1 MSAFMDF
8 YNSYSKSARTGLIAG
23 AALVLI
29 GLIATLWWLFTPRY
43 QLLFGNLRE
52 TDAAEVTKSLTEWKI
67 PYRFTDG
74 GTGIEVPEE
83 QVYDTRMKLVSAGV
97 PSGGH
102 VGFEL
107 FDHSDFGVTE
117 FAQRVNYQRALQ
129 GELERSVAALPGVE
143 AVRVHL
149 TIRRPGLFVG
159 QDDSS
164 KASVAVTMTPGEIL
178 TPAQVAGI
186 RNLVASAVDGLAP
199 TAVVVLGPNGVF
211 SGGGAGGGAQDGLMS
226 QNEETAGYEG
236 RVRERIS
243 DLLSQVF
250 HISSYKVS
258 VDARL
263 NFDQVH
269 EVNEHLVNQGQ
280 DGNGLLVHK
289 RTSHTGAAAANGAT
303 STTSTTGAAA
313 PAATENTSSQ
323 TQDELDYAH
332 GTEREEISRAPG
344 KVERLSIAV
353 LVPPTLNEA
362 EMDRLR
368 KLITAAAGLDNDR
381 GDRLEI
387 SAISA
392 GATGDATLDDNPV
405 LNADRALGDKAV
417 APPAVAATP
426 NRWFSPWFAVIGL
439 FGLVLGWIL
448 ASALRPAPVKLRVE
462 EREAVLTKLRTWLAE
477 GGTVS

>member
-8 YNSYSKSARTGLIAG
+8 YNSYSKSARTGLLVG
-23 AALVLI
+23 AALVLL
-29 GLIATLWWLFTPRY
+29 GLIAALWWLFSPRY
-43 QLLFGNLRE
+43 QLLFGNLQE

-67 PYRFTDG
+67 PYRYTDG
-74 GTGIEVPEE
+74 GTGIEVPVE

-159 QDDSS
+159 QDDAS

-178 TPAQVAGI
+178 TPSQVAGI

-211 SGGGAGGGAQDGLMS
+211 AGGGAGGSAQDGLMS
-226 QNEETAGYEG
+226 QNEEQAGYET

-250 HISSYKVS
+250 HISTYKVS

-269 EVNEHLVNQGQ
+269 KVSEHLLSQGG
-280 DGNGLLVHK
+280 DGNGLLTHK
-289 RTSHTGAAAANGAT
+289 RTSRTGGGTVAPATATATATANEGAATQA
-303 STTSTTGAAA
+303 
-313 PAATENTSSQ
+313 
-323 TQDELDYAH
+323 QDEYDYAH
-332 GTEREEISRAPG
+332 GSERGEVTRAPG
-344 KVERLSIAV
+344 QVERLSIAV
-353 LVPPTLNEA
+353 LVPPT
-362 EMDRLR
+362 
-368 KLITAAAGLDNDR
+368 
-381 GDRLEI
+381 
-387 SAISA
+387 
-392 GATGDATLDDNPV
+392 
-405 LNADRALGDKAV
+405 
-417 APPAVAATP
+417 
-426 NRWFSPWFAVIGL
+426 
-439 FGLVLGWIL
+439 
-448 ASALRPAPVKLRVE
+448 
-462 EREAVLTKLRTWLAE
+462 
-477 GGTVS
+477 

>member
-8 YNSYSKSARTGLIAG
+8 YNSYSKSARTGLLIG
-23 AALVLI
+23 AALVLL
-29 GLIATLWWLFTPRY
+29 GLIATLWWLFTPSY
-43 QLLFGNLRE
+43 QLLFGNLHE

-74 GTGIEVPEE
+74 GTGIEVPED

-143 AVRVHL
+143 SVRVHL

-211 SGGGAGGGAQDGLMS
+211 SGGAAGGGAQDGLMS
-226 QNEETAGYEG
+226 QNEEQAGYET

-250 HISSYKVS
+250 HISTYKVS

-269 EVNEHLVNQGQ
+269 KVSEHLLNQGT
-280 DGNGLLVHK
+280 DGNGLLTHK
-289 RTSHTGAAAANGAT
+289 RTSRSGSAGGAGGSATATPATADSGAT
-303 STTSTTGAAA
+303 
-313 PAATENTSSQ
+313 Q
-323 TQDELDYAH
+323 MQDELDYAH
-332 GTEREEISRAPG
+332 GSEREEITRAPG
-344 KVERLSIAV
+344 QVERLSIAV

-368 KLITAAAGLDNDR
+368 KLVTAAAGLDSER

-387 SAISA
+387 SAITV
-392 GATGDATLDDNPV
+392 GATGDAALDGNPV
-405 LNADRALGDKAV
+405 LNGDHALADDTD
-417 APPAVAATP
+417 APPVAAARPERMTTP
-426 NRWFSPWFAVIGL
+426 WLLVIGL
-439 FGLVLGWIL
+439 LGLIIGWLL
-448 ASALRPAPVKLRVE
+448 AKAWRPEPIKLRVE
-462 EREAVLTKLRTWLAE
+462 EREAVLSKLRTWLAE
-477 GGTVS
+477 GGTAS